1 MVCFCIRL
9 NPDGV
14 VAVKFLFGIP
24 DDTGE
29 EDSVP
34 HENLS
39 YIHELTS
46 MLNTMAADHIAD
58 SDTQTPLHQV

>member
-9 NPDGV
+9 NPDRV

-24 DDTGE
+24 DDIGE

-46 MLNTMAADHIAD
+46 MLKTIAADHVAD
-58 SDTQTPLHQV
+58 SDTQTPLCQV